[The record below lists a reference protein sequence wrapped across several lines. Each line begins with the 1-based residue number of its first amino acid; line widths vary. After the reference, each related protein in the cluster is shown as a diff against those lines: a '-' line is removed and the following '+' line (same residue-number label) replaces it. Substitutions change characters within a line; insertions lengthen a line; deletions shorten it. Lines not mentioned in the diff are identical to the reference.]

1 MAGSMPDPKRIEEL
15 LLGGE
20 LRYTRGDAVRLSGVT
35 KEFSERLWRAFG
47 YPHVADDAVAF
58 TEGDIAALCR
68 LRQLMLDDVLDED
81 DVIRMVRAVGTTM
94 NRLAS
99 WQLDLFTSRV
109 SGDSVEPPDAEAVQL
124 IVEIAEQHLTDF
136 EPLIV
141 HAWRRQL
148 AGAGTRALA
157 VAATRDGAVPGRSQI
172 TIGFADMVSF
182 TQLSRELEEL
192 ELARVVERFEET
204 AADIVAASGGR
215 LVKTLG
221 DEVLF
226 SADTPELGAEV
237 ALRIAEAV
245 KDETEVPDVRV
256 GVAYGPVLLLM
267 GDVFGTTVNL
277 AARLTSIA
285 RPGSVVIDSELAAQL
300 EKRDEYELT
309 RIVRRPARGLGII
322 QPYVL
327 RRASAAVDF
336 EPLGLLNRPA
346 KPAKPSRGS
355 RTSRPP
361 RPVDGTGRGDG

>member
-1 MAGSMPDPKRIEEL
+1 MAPPTADSVGRRSWWRRRPAKEREAPVDTPARMPDPKEIEEL

-20 LRYTRGDAVRLSGVT
+20 LRYTRVDAVRLAGVT

-47 YPHVADDAVAF
+47 YPHMNDDAVAF

-68 LRQLMLDDVLDED
+68 IRRLMDEQVLDED
-81 DVIRMVRAVGTTM
+81 GVIRLVRAFGQTM
-94 NRLAS
+94 TRLAE
-99 WQLDLFTSRV
+99 WQVDLLTSMLNQDSQEPV
-109 SGDSVEPPDAEAVQL
+109 SAESVRLLVQL
-124 IVEIAEQHLTDF
+124 AEKHIDDF
-136 EPLIV
+136 EPLVI

-148 AGAGTRALA
+148 AAAGTRAMA
-157 VAATRDGAVPGRSQI
+157 TAAIQDELVPSRTQA
-172 TIGFADMVSF
+172 TVGFADMVSF
-182 TQLSRELEEL
+182 TQLSRELDEL

-204 AADIVAASGGR
+204 TADVVASNGGR

-226 SADTPELGAEV
+226 SADSPRLGGEI
-237 ALRIAEAV
+237 ALCIAETI

-256 GVAYGPVLLLM
+256 GVAYGTVLPLR

-285 RPGSVVIDSELAAQL
+285 RPGSVVIDAGLAAEL
-300 EKRDEYELT
+300 EAEPAYEIT

-327 RRASAAVDF
+327 RR
-336 EPLGLLNRPA
+336 G
-346 KPAKPSRGS
+346 
-355 RTSRPP
+355 
-361 RPVDGTGRGDG
+361 